1 LKKILLILFLSLFG
15 YSLKAQN
22 VYLKVEGTTAFETK
36 KIDSIG
42 YQIRFENAKSVVEEI
57 TVLSKKL
64 FESGFLESENLG
76 NIKTN
81 DSTFLFRYKLGK
93 RISFLHI
100 YIGKENSNL
109 IQENYELKNG
119 VLILPIASVESFMNL
134 QLKKLEQKG
143 YSLANL
149 KLENFRTEDSLLF
162 ADLKIKKNSQRIL
175 NDIVIN
181 GSSKFPESHKRNLMR
196 LYANRTFNQDGLQK
210 VFKEIEEYR
219 FVKQT
224 KYPEILFTQDST
236 KIYVYLEKA
245 KSNRF
250 DGFIGFSNEEDGK
263 FSFNGYLDILLHNIL
278 NSGEQF
284 LIYWKND
291 GKKQTSFNIGLQ
303 VPYLFKSPIGI
314 KAELNIFKKDS
325 TFQNTN
331 TSIDLGYFFNYN
343 SRLYL
348 GYQATESSDI
358 QNVNSSFISD
368 FTNSFVTS
376 QYEFTKFKTDDFL
389 FPEKTVF
396 HFKIGLGNRDS
407 KTDSQNQVFGKMELR
422 HNFYLNAKNIIHLK
436 SQNYLLNSEN
446 YIVNELYRFGGINS
460 IRGFNE
466 NSLQGNLFTSLLTE
480 YRYVLS
486 PGMYVHSIIDYG
498 YYQDQTTA
506 LNDSLIGLGFGFGL
520 LTKNGLFN
528 LIYANGSTNDQ
539 AIKLANSIVHIS
551 FKSSF

>member
-1 LKKILLILFLSLFG
+1 MKKILLILFLSLFG

-22 VYLKVEGTTAFETK
+22 VYLKVEGTTALETK

-42 YQIRFENAKSVVEEI
+42 YQIRFENAKRVVEEI

-100 YIGKENSNL
+100 YIGKENSDL
-109 IQENYELKNG
+109 FQEDYELKNG

-343 SRLYL
+343 SQLYL

-368 FTNSFVTS
+368 FTNSFITS

-396 HFKIGLGNRDS
+396 HFKIGLGKRDS

-436 SQNYLLNSEN
+436 SQNYLLTSEN

>member
-1 LKKILLILFLSLFG
+1 
-15 YSLKAQN
+15 LKAQN
-22 VYLKVEGTTAFETK
+22 VYLKVEGTTALETK

-42 YQIRFENAKSVVEEI
+42 YQIRFENAKRVVEEI

-100 YIGKENSNL
+100 YIGKENSEL

-149 KLENFRTEDSLLF
+149 KLENFRMEDSHLF

-236 KIYVYLEKA
+236 KIYVYLEKT

-368 FTNSFVTS
+368 FTNSFITS

-396 HFKIGLGNRDS
+396 HFKIGLGKRDS

-436 SQNYLLNSEN
+436 SQNYLLTSEN

>member
-1 LKKILLILFLSLFG
+1 
-15 YSLKAQN
+15 LKAQN

-42 YQIRFENAKSVVEEI
+42 YQNRFENAKSIIEE
-57 TVLSKKL
+57 TALLSKKL
-64 FESGFLESENLG
+64 FENGFLESENLG

-81 DSTFLFRYKLGK
+81 DSTFLFQYKLGK

-100 YIGKENSNL
+100 YIGKENSEL
-109 IQENYELKNG
+109 IQENYELKND
-119 VLILPIASVESFMNL
+119 VLILPITSVESFMNL

-389 FPEKTVF
+389 FPEMTVF
-396 HFKIGLGNRDS
+396 HFKIGLGKRDS

-436 SQNYLLNSEN
+436 SQNYLLTSEN

-498 YYQDQTTA
+498 YYQDQTNA
-506 LNDSLIGLGFGFGL
+506 SNDSLIGLGFGFGL

-528 LIYANGSTNDQ
+528 LIYANGSTNDE

>member
-1 LKKILLILFLSLFG
+1 MKKILLILFLCLFG

-42 YQIRFENAKSVVEEI
+42 YQNRFENAKSIIEE
-57 TVLSKKL
+57 TALLSKKL
-64 FESGFLESENLG
+64 FENGFLESENLG

-81 DSTFLFRYKLGK
+81 DSTFLFQYKLGK

-100 YIGKENSNL
+100 YIGKENSEL
-109 IQENYELKNG
+109 IQENYELKND
-119 VLILPIASVESFMNL
+119 VLILPITSVESFMNL

-396 HFKIGLGNRDS
+396 HFKIGLGKRDS

-422 HNFYLNAKNIIHLK
+422 HNFYLNAKNVIHLK
-436 SQNYLLNSEN
+436 SQNYLLTSEN

-498 YYQDQTTA
+498 YYQDQTNA
-506 LNDSLIGLGFGFGL
+506 SNDSLIGLGFGFGL

-528 LIYANGSTNDQ
+528 LIYANGSTNDE

>member
-1 LKKILLILFLSLFG
+1 MKKILLILFLSLFG

-22 VYLKVEGTTAFETK
+22 VYLKVEGTTALETK

-42 YQIRFENAKSVVEEI
+42 YQIRFENAKRVVEEI

-100 YIGKENSNL
+100 YIGKENSEL

-376 QYEFTKFKTDDFL
+376 QYEFTKLKTDDFL

-396 HFKIGLGNRDS
+396 HFKIGLGKRDS

-436 SQNYLLNSEN
+436 SQNYLLTSEN

-498 YYQDQTTA
+498 YYQDKTTA
-506 LNDSLIGLGFGFGL
+506 SNDSLMGLGFGFGL

>member
-1 LKKILLILFLSLFG
+1 LKKILLILFLCLFG

-42 YQIRFENAKSVVEEI
+42 YQNRFENAKSIIEE
-57 TVLSKKL
+57 TALLSKKL
-64 FESGFLESENLG
+64 FENGFLESENLG

-81 DSTFLFRYKLGK
+81 DSTFLFQYKLGK

-100 YIGKENSNL
+100 YIGKENSEI
-109 IQENYELKNG
+109 IQENYELKND
-119 VLILPIASVESFMNL
+119 VLILPITSVESFMNL

-396 HFKIGLGNRDS
+396 HFKIGLGKRDS

-436 SQNYLLNSEN
+436 SQNYLLTSEN

-498 YYQDQTTA
+498 YYQDQTNA
-506 LNDSLIGLGFGFGL
+506 SNDSLIGLGFGFGL

-528 LIYANGSTNDQ
+528 LIYANGSTNDE

>member
-1 LKKILLILFLSLFG
+1 
-15 YSLKAQN
+15 
-22 VYLKVEGTTAFETK
+22 
-36 KIDSIG
+36 
-42 YQIRFENAKSVVEEI
+42 
-57 TVLSKKL
+57 
-64 FESGFLESENLG
+64 
-76 NIKTN
+76 
-81 DSTFLFRYKLGK
+81 
-93 RISFLHI
+93 
-100 YIGKENSNL
+100 
-109 IQENYELKNG
+109 
-119 VLILPIASVESFMNL
+119 
-134 QLKKLEQKG
+134 
-143 YSLANL
+143 
-149 KLENFRTEDSLLF
+149 
-162 ADLKIKKNSQRIL
+162 LKIKKNSQRIL

-343 SRLYL
+343 SQLYL

-368 FTNSFVTS
+368 FTNSFITS

-396 HFKIGLGNRDS
+396 HFKIGLGKRDS

-436 SQNYLLNSEN
+436 SQNYLLTSEN

>member
-22 VYLKVEGTTAFETK
+22 VYLKVEGTTALETK

-42 YQIRFENAKSVVEEI
+42 YQIRFENAKRVVEEI

-100 YIGKENSNL
+100 YIGKENSEL

-343 SRLYL
+343 SQLYL

-368 FTNSFVTS
+368 FTNSFITS

-396 HFKIGLGNRDS
+396 HFKIGLGKRDS

-436 SQNYLLNSEN
+436 SQNYLLTSEN

>member
-1 LKKILLILFLSLFG
+1 MKKILLILFLCLFG

-42 YQIRFENAKSVVEEI
+42 YQNRFENAKSILEE
-57 TVLSKKL
+57 TALLSKKL
-64 FESGFLESENLG
+64 FENGFLESENLG

-81 DSTFLFRYKLGK
+81 DSTFLFQYKLGK

-100 YIGKENSNL
+100 YIGKENSEL
-109 IQENYELKNG
+109 IQENYELKND
-119 VLILPIASVESFMNL
+119 VLILPITSVESFMNL

-396 HFKIGLGNRDS
+396 HFKIGLGKRDS

-422 HNFYLNAKNIIHLK
+422 HNFYLNAKNVIHLK
-436 SQNYLLNSEN
+436 SQNYLLTSEN

-498 YYQDQTTA
+498 YYQDQTNA
-506 LNDSLIGLGFGFGL
+506 SNDSLIGLGFGFGL

-528 LIYANGSTNDQ
+528 LIYANGSTNDE

>member
-1 LKKILLILFLSLFG
+1 
-15 YSLKAQN
+15 LKAQN

-42 YQIRFENAKSVVEEI
+42 YQNRFENAKSILEE
-57 TVLSKKL
+57 TALLSKKL
-64 FESGFLESENLG
+64 FENGFLESENLG

-81 DSTFLFRYKLGK
+81 DSTFLFQYKLGK

-100 YIGKENSNL
+100 YIGKENSEL
-109 IQENYELKNG
+109 IQENYELKND
-119 VLILPIASVESFMNL
+119 VLILPITSVESFMNL

-396 HFKIGLGNRDS
+396 HFKIGLGKRDS

-436 SQNYLLNSEN
+436 SQNYLLTSEN

-498 YYQDQTTA
+498 YYQDQTNA
-506 LNDSLIGLGFGFGL
+506 SNDSLIGLGFGFGL

-528 LIYANGSTNDQ
+528 LIYANGSTNDE

>member
-1 LKKILLILFLSLFG
+1 
-15 YSLKAQN
+15 LKAQN

-42 YQIRFENAKSVVEEI
+42 YQNRFENAKSIIEE
-57 TVLSKKL
+57 TALLSKKL
-64 FESGFLESENLG
+64 FENGFLESENLG

-81 DSTFLFRYKLGK
+81 DSTFLFQYKLGK

-100 YIGKENSNL
+100 YIGKENSEL
-109 IQENYELKNG
+109 IQENYELKND
-119 VLILPIASVESFMNL
+119 VLILPITSVESFMNL

-162 ADLKIKKNSQRIL
+162 ADLKIKKNSERIL

-396 HFKIGLGNRDS
+396 HFKIGLGKRDS

-422 HNFYLNAKNIIHLK
+422 HNFYLNAKNVIHLK
-436 SQNYLLNSEN
+436 SQNYLLTSEN

-498 YYQDQTTA
+498 YYQDQTNA
-506 LNDSLIGLGFGFGL
+506 SNDSLIGLGFGFGL

-528 LIYANGSTNDQ
+528 LIYANGSTNDE

>member
-22 VYLKVEGTTAFETK
+22 VYLKVEGTTALETK

-42 YQIRFENAKSVVEEI
+42 YQIRFENAKRVVEEI

-100 YIGKENSNL
+100 YIGKENSEL

-162 ADLKIKKNSQRIL
+162 ADLKINKNSQRIL

-343 SRLYL
+343 SQLYL

-368 FTNSFVTS
+368 FTNSFITS

-396 HFKIGLGNRDS
+396 HFKIGLGKRDS

-436 SQNYLLNSEN
+436 SQNYLLTSEN

>member
-1 LKKILLILFLSLFG
+1 
-15 YSLKAQN
+15 LKAQN

-42 YQIRFENAKSVVEEI
+42 YQNRFENAKSIIEE
-57 TVLSKKL
+57 TALLSKKL
-64 FESGFLESENLG
+64 FENGFLESENLG

-81 DSTFLFRYKLGK
+81 DSTFLFQYKLGK

-100 YIGKENSNL
+100 YIGKENSEL
-109 IQENYELKNG
+109 IQENYELKND
-119 VLILPIASVESFMNL
+119 VLILPITSVESFMNL

-396 HFKIGLGNRDS
+396 HFKIGLGKRDS

-422 HNFYLNAKNIIHLK
+422 HNFYLNAKNVIHLK
-436 SQNYLLNSEN
+436 SQNYLLTSEN

-498 YYQDQTTA
+498 YYQDQTNA
-506 LNDSLIGLGFGFGL
+506 SNDSLIGLGFGFGL

-528 LIYANGSTNDQ
+528 LIYANGSTNDE

>member
-1 LKKILLILFLSLFG
+1 MKKILLILFLSLFG

-22 VYLKVEGTTAFETK
+22 VYLKVEGTTALETK

-42 YQIRFENAKSVVEEI
+42 YQIRFENAKRVVEEI

-100 YIGKENSNL
+100 YIGKENSEL

-343 SRLYL
+343 SQLYL

-368 FTNSFVTS
+368 FTNSFITS

-396 HFKIGLGNRDS
+396 HFKIGLGKRDS

-436 SQNYLLNSEN
+436 SQNYLLTSEN

>member
-1 LKKILLILFLSLFG
+1 LKKILLILFLCLFG

-22 VYLKVEGTTAFETK
+22 VYLKVEGTNAFETK

-42 YQIRFENAKSVVEEI
+42 YQNRFENAKSIIEE
-57 TVLSKKL
+57 TALLSKKL
-64 FESGFLESENLG
+64 FENGFLESENLG

-81 DSTFLFRYKLGK
+81 DSTFLFQYKLGK

-100 YIGKENSNL
+100 YIGKENSEI
-109 IQENYELKNG
+109 IQENYELKND
-119 VLILPIASVESFMNL
+119 VLILPITSVESFMNL

-396 HFKIGLGNRDS
+396 HFKIGLGKRDS

-436 SQNYLLNSEN
+436 SQNYLLTSEN

-498 YYQDQTTA
+498 YYQDQTNA
-506 LNDSLIGLGFGFGL
+506 SNDSLIGLGFGFGL

-528 LIYANGSTNDQ
+528 LIYANGSTNDE

>member
-1 LKKILLILFLSLFG
+1 
-15 YSLKAQN
+15 
-22 VYLKVEGTTAFETK
+22 
-36 KIDSIG
+36 
-42 YQIRFENAKSVVEEI
+42 
-57 TVLSKKL
+57 
-64 FESGFLESENLG
+64 
-76 NIKTN
+76 
-81 DSTFLFRYKLGK
+81 
-93 RISFLHI
+93 
-100 YIGKENSNL
+100 
-109 IQENYELKNG
+109 
-119 VLILPIASVESFMNL
+119 
-134 QLKKLEQKG
+134 
-143 YSLANL
+143 
-149 KLENFRTEDSLLF
+149 
-162 ADLKIKKNSQRIL
+162 
-175 NDIVIN
+175 
-181 GSSKFPESHKRNLMR
+181 MR

-396 HFKIGLGNRDS
+396 HFKIGLGKRDS

-422 HNFYLNAKNIIHLK
+422 HNFYLNAKNVIHLK
-436 SQNYLLNSEN
+436 SQNYLLTSEN

-498 YYQDQTTA
+498 YYQDQTNA
-506 LNDSLIGLGFGFGL
+506 SNDSLIGLGFGFGL

-528 LIYANGSTNDQ
+528 LIYANGSTNDE

>member
-1 LKKILLILFLSLFG
+1 MKKILLILFLSLFG

-22 VYLKVEGTTAFETK
+22 VYLKVEGTTALETK

-42 YQIRFENAKSVVEEI
+42 YQIRFENAKRVVEEI

-100 YIGKENSNL
+100 YIGKENSEL

-162 ADLKIKKNSQRIL
+162 ADLKINKNSQRIL

-343 SRLYL
+343 SQLYL

-368 FTNSFVTS
+368 FTNSFITS

-396 HFKIGLGNRDS
+396 HFKIGLGKRDS

-436 SQNYLLNSEN
+436 SQNYLLTSEN

>member
-1 LKKILLILFLSLFG
+1 MKKILLILLLYLFG
-15 YSLKAQN
+15 FTLKAQN
-22 VYLKVEGTTAFETK
+22 IYLKVEGSTALETK

-42 YQIRFENAKSVVEEI
+42 YQNQFENAKGVLEE
-57 TVLSKKL
+57 TTLLSKKL

-81 DSTFLFRYKLGK
+81 DSTFLFQYRLGK
-93 RISFLHI
+93 RISFLHM
-100 YIGKENSNL
+100 YIGKENSEL

-119 VLILPIASVESFMNL
+119 VLILPIASLESFMNL

-149 KLENFRTEDSLLF
+149 KLENFRTENSLLY
-162 ADLKIKKNSQRIL
+162 ADLKINKKSQRIL

-196 LYANRTFNQDGLQK
+196 LYANRIFNQDGLQK

-224 KYPEILFTQDST
+224 KNPEILFTQDST

-331 TSIDLGYFFNYN
+331 TSIDLGYFLNYN

-348 GYQATESSDI
+348 GYQVTESSDI

-396 HFKIGLGNRDS
+396 HFKIGLGKRDS
-407 KTDSQNQVFGKMELR
+407 KTDSQNQVFGKMELK
-422 HNFYLNAKNIIHLK
+422 HNFYLNTKNIIHLK

-446 YIVNELYRFGGINS
+446 YIINELYRFGGINS

-486 PGMYVHSIIDYG
+486 SGMYVHSIIDYG
-498 YYQDQTTA
+498 YYQDQTIA
-506 LNDSLIGLGFGFGL
+506 LNDSLLGLGFGFGL

>member
-1 LKKILLILFLSLFG
+1 LKKILLILFLCLFG

-42 YQIRFENAKSVVEEI
+42 YQNRFENAKSIIEE
-57 TVLSKKL
+57 TALLSKKL
-64 FESGFLESENLG
+64 FENGFLESENLG

-81 DSTFLFRYKLGK
+81 DSTFLFQYKLGK

-100 YIGKENSNL
+100 YIGKENSEL
-109 IQENYELKNG
+109 IQENYELKND
-119 VLILPIASVESFMNL
+119 VLILPITSVESFMNL

-396 HFKIGLGNRDS
+396 HFKIGLGKRDS

-436 SQNYLLNSEN
+436 SQNYLLTSEN

-498 YYQDQTTA
+498 YYQDQTNA
-506 LNDSLIGLGFGFGL
+506 SNDSLIGLGFGFGL

-528 LIYANGSTNDQ
+528 LIYANGSTNDE